1 MAMAA
6 IEYEGQLRLQTD
18 TCWIAGNIPQ
28 NPAAGG
34 AFMQVPDVR
43 PRINISQMLNEWAV
57 LTSHHDGQPQ
67 ATDLMFEQS
76 SLDACPNTTAALQ
89 LAGNNGIN
97 QTFWPAPIGGG
108 AAVRP
113 ATNGSV
119 FLDTAN
125 PPVIMLKTPPYILQP
140 GMLDLQLYS
149 PSLQNDY
156 INIVNRPDPAPIPS
170 AATAA
175 AHQAQQA
182 IDVIA
187 LLFESGRTDMHQLIG
202 EAFYFLKQIRN
213 ILGPSGWP
221 KLAVEIT
228 GGKSRNYTRRKKRAS
243 AKRYK

>member
-1 MAMAA
+1 MAIAA

-57 LTSHHDGQPQ
+57 LTSHHDGNGGN

-76 SLDACPNTTAALQ
+76 SLDACPNTTAALA
-89 LAGNNGIN
+89 LAGHNGIN
-97 QTFWPAPIGGG
+97 DTFWPAPIGGG

-149 PSLQNDY
+149 PTLQNEY
-156 INIVNRPDPAPIPS
+156 ITIFNSTDSPPGQPPTPAFQNQK
-170 AATAA
+170 T
-175 AHQAQQA
+175 
-182 IDVIA
+182 IDILA

>member
-1 MAMAA
+1 
-6 IEYEGQLRLQTD
+6 
-18 TCWIAGNIPQ
+18 
-28 NPAAGG
+28 
-34 AFMQVPDVR
+34 
-43 PRINISQMLNEWAV
+43 
-57 LTSHHDGQPQ
+57 
-67 ATDLMFEQS
+67 MFEQS

-89 LAGNNGIN
+89 AAAGTNGIDN
-97 QTFWPAPIGGG
+97 TFWPAPVGGG
-108 AAVRP
+108 AAVQP
-113 ATNGSV
+113 ATNGSI

-125 PPVIMLKTPPYILQP
+125 PPVITLKTAPYILQP

-149 PSLQNDY
+149 PTLQNEY
-156 INIVNRPDPAPIPS
+156 ITIINRPEPGVPLGQPTS
-170 AATAA
+170 A

-182 IDVIA
+182 IDILA
-187 LLFESGRTDMHQLIG
+187 LLFDSGRTDMHQLIG